1 MQNKTKKKK
10 LLMELDSLRSSS
22 RRRVFDVC
30 SRLLFFSPAR
40 WCENDIETKDV
51 RTPFLVKM
59 RYLFEEAFEV
69 RLNQHFCGRRQ

>member
-1 MQNKTKKKK
+1 MFAV
-10 LLMELDSLRSSS
+10 
-22 RRRVFDVC
+22 VFW
-30 SRLLFFSPAR
+30 FFSPAR